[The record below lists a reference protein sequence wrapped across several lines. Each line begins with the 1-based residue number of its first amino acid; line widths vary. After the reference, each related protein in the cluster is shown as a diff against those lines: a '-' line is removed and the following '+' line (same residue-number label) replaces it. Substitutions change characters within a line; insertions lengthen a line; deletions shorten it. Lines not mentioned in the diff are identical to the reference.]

1 MSDSQAILSAKELR
15 FGYPGRAQF
24 MGPLSFD
31 VQAGQVWGILGPNG
45 AGKSTLLRLCVG
57 LAKPTGGRA
66 LLRGREVW
74 GVRANDRARM
84 IAFLPQRPEESPEAT
99 VREIVLLGRY
109 PYRRYRLFESPDDVR
124 IAEAALRQTEM
135 LSFADRPIGTLSGGE
150 AQRVYLAAA
159 LAQQPDVLVLD
170 EPTASLDPYHQLQI
184 FSILGSLAADRNLAI
199 VVATHD
205 LNLAG
210 RFCHRLLLL
219 SEGKQA
225 ASGPPEVALDP
236 QLLERVYRVRFQM
249 VAGVDGDP
257 GWVLPVAALVPPA
270 PSPEADR

>member
-1 MSDSQAILSAKELR
+1 MSDSQAILSTTELR
-15 FGYPGRAQF
+15 FGYPGRDPF

-31 VQAGQVWGILGPNG
+31 VQAGQVWGVLGPNG

-84 IAFLPQRPEESPEAT
+84 IAFLPQRPEELPDAT

-124 IAEAALRQTEM
+124 IAEAALRQTET
-135 LSFADRPIGTLSGGE
+135 LAFADRPIGTLSGGE

-159 LAQQPDVLVLD
+159 LA
-170 EPTASLDPYHQLQI
+170 
-184 FSILGSLAADRNLAI
+184 
-199 VVATHD
+199 
-205 LNLAG
+205 
-210 RFCHRLLLL
+210 
-219 SEGKQA
+219 
-225 ASGPPEVALDP
+225 
-236 QLLERVYRVRFQM
+236 
-249 VAGVDGDP
+249 
-257 GWVLPVAALVPPA
+257 
-270 PSPEADR
+270 